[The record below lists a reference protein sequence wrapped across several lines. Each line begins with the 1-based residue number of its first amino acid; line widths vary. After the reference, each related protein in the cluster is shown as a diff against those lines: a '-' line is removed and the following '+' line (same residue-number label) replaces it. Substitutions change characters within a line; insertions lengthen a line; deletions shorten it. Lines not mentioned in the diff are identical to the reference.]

1 MNIVTNPSAQQD
13 GPYYPINE
21 EAARRAKDANS
32 FSDYVPGSATA
43 EYRQM
48 VDKAAELAERQKRR
62 VDPEYHSKID
72 HLLDLYARKL
82 AANMNEG
89 YTIAAR
95 VPSVLIAG
103 PANFPARKKEKQNAA
118 SDRNMFEWQYIQG
131 LLDRIRSTG
140 MGGISADDADAITKL
155 ERKLVSR
162 QEAQEHMKAVN
173 AYYRKHNTLDGCPNL
188 TSEEIEALKVD
199 MAQSWHMQGRPYPSW
214 QLSNNNAE
222 IRRIKARIEQLKRQ
236 RETGYVGW
244 EFDGG
249 TVEANQSDNRLQI
262 LFEVKPD
269 EEIRTVLKS
278 NGFRW
283 SPKAGAWQRQL
294 NDNAI
299 RAADYIYCSIH
310 AACAVR
316 LRRQRPHS
324 EQPAH
329 RHHVY
334 GTGHRFRTR
343 CGRAGHTR

>member
-1 MNIVTNPSAQQD
+1 MNTTANPSIQQD
-13 GPYYPINE
+13 GLYYSINE
-21 EAARRAKDANS
+21 EAARRAKEANS
-32 FSDYVPGSATA
+32 FSDYIPGSATA

-214 QLSNNNAE
+214 Q
-222 IRRIKARIEQLKRQ
+222 
-236 RETGYVGW
+236 
-244 EFDGG
+244 
-249 TVEANQSDNRLQI
+249 
-262 LFEVKPD
+262 
-269 EEIRTVLKS
+269 
-278 NGFRW
+278 
-283 SPKAGAWQRQL
+283 
-294 NDNAI
+294 
-299 RAADYIYCSIH
+299 
-310 AACAVR
+310 
-316 LRRQRPHS
+316 
-324 EQPAH
+324 
-329 RHHVY
+329 
-334 GTGHRFRTR
+334 
-343 CGRAGHTR
+343 

>member
-1 MNIVTNPSAQQD
+1 MNTTANPSIQQD

-21 EAARRAKDANS
+21 EAARRAKEANS
-32 FSDYVPGSATA
+32 FSDYVSGSATA

-62 VDPEYHSKID
+62 VDTEYHTKID

-82 AANMNEG
+82 AQNMNEG
-89 YTIAAR
+89 YSIAAR

-103 PANFPARKKEKQNAA
+103 PANFPVRKKEKQNAA
-118 SDRNMFEWQYIQG
+118 RDKNMFEWQYTQG

-140 MGGISADDADAITKL
+140 MGGISADDDNAITKL
-155 ERKLVSR
+155 EKKLDAR
-162 QEAQEHMKAVN
+162 QEVQERMKAVN
-173 AYYRKHNTLDGCPNL
+173 AYYRKHKALDGCPDL
-188 TSEEIEALKVD
+188 TPEEIEALKID

-222 IRRIKARIEQLKRQ
+222 IRRIKARIEQLTRQ

-244 EFDGG
+244 EFSGG
-249 TVEANQSDNRLQI
+249 TVEANQEANRLQI
-262 LFEVKPD
+262 LFEAKPD

-283 SPKAGAWQRQL
+283 SPKVGAWQRQL

-299 RAADYIYCSIH
+299 RAADYIKYIWPNTGEKPSE
-310 AACAVR
+310 
-316 LRRQRPHS
+316 LQRRAKN
-324 EQPAH
+324 EGVA
-329 RHHVY
+329 
-334 GTGHRFRTR
+334 
-343 CGRAGHTR
+343 

>member
-21 EAARRAKDANS
+21 GAARRAKEANS
-32 FSDYVPGSATA
+32 FSDYVPGSATT

-48 VDKAAELAERQKRR
+48 VDQAVELAERQKQR
-62 VDPEYHSKID
+62 VDMEYHSKID

-82 AANMNEG
+82 AQNMNEG
-89 YTIAAR
+89 YEIAAR

-103 PANFPARKKEKQNAA
+103 PANFPVRKKEKQNAA
-118 SDRNMFEWQYIQG
+118 SDRNMMEWQYIQG

-140 MGGISADDADAITKL
+140 MGGISADDDNAITKL
-155 ERKLVSR
+155 EKKLAAR
-162 QEAQEHMKAVN
+162 QKAQEHMKAVN
-173 AYYRKHNTLDGCPNL
+173 AYYRKHKALDGCPEL
-188 TSEEIEALKVD
+188 SPEEIEALKID

-222 IRRIKARIEQLKRQ
+222 IRRIKARIEELTRQ

-244 EFDGG
+244 EFNGG
-249 TVEANQSDNRLQI
+249 TVEANQEANRLQI
-262 LFEVKPD
+262 LFASKPD
-269 EEIRTVLKS
+269 EKIRAVLKS

-299 RAADYIYCSIH
+299 RAADYVKCIWPNTREKPSE
-310 AACAVR
+310 
-316 LRRQRPHS
+316 LQRKARN
-324 EQPAH
+324 EGVA
-329 RHHVY
+329 
-334 GTGHRFRTR
+334 
-343 CGRAGHTR
+343 